1 MISSDHPFSRDTG
14 TSWEYKM
21 KSFSNKQFAA
31 GRVFPIRVCS
41 LDDMSFEIVAC
52 MAVL

>member
-1 MISSDHPFSRDTG
+1 MISLDHPFSRDA
-14 TSWEYKM
+14 SWEYKM
-21 KSFSNKQFAA
+21 KSFSNKQVAA